1 MRWVALMPL
10 RAGSKSI
17 PRKNTKIIAGK
28 PLFSWSLGEAV
39 KADCFDEM
47 VVATDCPETAALVKK
62 MFRETVTV
70 IGRSSASATDT
81 AATEQVMLEYQ
92 EQADFDALCLVQ
104 ATSPLTR
111 AQHYREARTLFET
124 GDYDSLV
131 TVAPFRRLLWDRAGN
146 PLNYDPASR
155 PRRQDCSGVL
165 VENGAFYFTRA
176 QVLRTQRCRLGGA
189 VAVYEMPEE
198 TLVEVDEPEDW
209 LWVEELLLRL
219 RRIGDDPELEIR
231 GLVVDV
237 DGTLT
242 DGGMYYFGR
251 GEAMKKF
258 DTRDAKGLELLR
270 ARGIRVAVI
279 TAENSAAVHS
289 RMQKLQIT
297 EYYPGVS
304 DKLPTLRAV
313 ARGWEIALANIAF
326 IGDDVGDKQC
336 LQAVGLAACP
346 ADAVGEIRACV
357 DYVCAMGGGNG
368 AVRELC
374 DLILERHSDNE
385 RQQFS
390 QVAGVAVE
398 RPWGGYKIIETGT
411 GYQVKKLSVLPHRR
425 ISLQLHHKRSEHWVV
440 TKGTATVTLGDEVFD
455 LEVNEAAFI
464 PLGVIHRLENR
475 TDSILELIEVQV
487 GAYLGEDDIVR
498 LDDDFNR

>member
-17 PRKNTKIIAGK
+17 PGKNNKILAGR
-28 PLFSWSLGEAV
+28 PLFSWSLAEAV
-39 KADCFDEM
+39 KAGCFDELA
-47 VVATDCPETAALVKK
+47 VATDCPETAALAKK
-62 MFRETVTV
+62 MFPETVTV
-70 IGRSSASATDT
+70 IGRSAASATDT

-111 AQHYREARTLFET
+111 AAHFQEARALFEA

-131 TVAPFRRLLWDRAGN
+131 TVTPFRRLLWDRAGK
-146 PLNYDPASR
+146 PLNYDPARR

-176 QVLRTQRCRLGGA
+176 RVLRTQRCRLGGA
-189 VAVYEMPEE
+189 VAVYEMPQE

-209 LWVEELLLRL
+209 LRAEQLLLR
-219 RRIGDDPELEIR
+219 RRRAGEGPELEIR

-237 DGTLT
+237 DGVLT
-242 DGGMYYFGR
+242 DGGMYYSGR

-279 TAENSAAVHS
+279 TAENSAAVRS
-289 RMQKLQIT
+289 RMKKLQIT
-297 EYYPGVS
+297 DYYPGVR
-304 DKLPTLRAV
+304 DKLPTLREV
-313 ARGWEIALANIAF
+313 AQGWETALANIAY
-326 IGDDVGDKQC
+326 IGDDLGDREC

-346 ADAVGEIRACV
+346 ADAVGEIRACA
-357 DYVCAMGGGNG
+357 DYVCARGGGNG

-374 DLILERHSDNE
+374 DLILERH
-385 RQQFS
+385 RGG
-390 QVAGVAVE
+390 AG
-398 RPWGGYKIIETGT
+398 
-411 GYQVKKLSVLPHRR
+411 
-425 ISLQLHHKRSEHWVV
+425 
-440 TKGTATVTLGDEVFD
+440 
-455 LEVNEAAFI
+455 
-464 PLGVIHRLENR
+464 
-475 TDSILELIEVQV
+475 
-487 GAYLGEDDIVR
+487 
-498 LDDDFNR
+498 